1 MKKLMIALAA
11 VAVAAGVQAASFNWK
26 NTSGAPATKIF
37 QSDGTTGV
45 AEGTVAYLF
54 CTADITQDKLLEAV
68 RGGDALSKYAINGA
82 NNVVN
87 SSSKINSLETAF
99 DYGSVGGTYTFYY
112 ALINGDEM
120 LISDTASGQG
130 QQGATETIGFNS
142 SSTWSKV
149 VKGDAAYSAAGW
161 YNTVPEPTSGLL
173 LLLGV
178 AGLALK
184 RKRA

>member
-11 VAVAAGVQAASFNWK
+11 VAVAAGVQASSFNWS
-26 NTSGAPATKIF
+26 NYSGAPATKIF

-45 AEGTVAYLF
+45 AEGTIAYLF
-54 CTADITQDKLLEAV
+54 CTADITQSALLEAV

-82 NNVVN
+82 NGTV
-87 SSSKINSLETAF
+87 SSASKIPTTSAF
-99 DYGSVGGTYTFYY
+99 NYGSAGDTYTFYY

-120 LISDTASGQG
+120 LISTTATGAAQQSGTTTV
-130 QQGATETIGFNS
+130 AFSS

-178 AGLALK
+178 AGLAL
-184 RKRA
+184 RRRRA